1 MYGKRYN
8 KCINKSIA
16 KEIEFGK
23 IIQDI
28 PEIEHNGEM
37 YPLFTVISPT
47 QCSICGSQLRSNEK
61 YDRSHR
67 ISKLQ

>member
-1 MYGKRYN
+1 MAKGN

-37 YPLFTVISPT
+37 YPLFTVISNVSVIHSNFPNT
-47 QCSICGSQLRSNEK
+47 MFHMWKSIK
-61 YDRSHR
+61 
-67 ISKLQ
+67 IK